1 MQALKNDI
9 RKKILDAGRKEFS
22 RKGFAKAS
30 MRSIAVQVGVGVGN
44 LYHFSQARTVCSV
57 QSSHLL
63 PRHSMPC
70 STVITG
76 IMRMRWI

>member
-30 MRSIAVQVGVGVGN
+30 CVPLPCRWVSELGTCIII
-44 LYHFSQARTVCSV
+44 SQARTVCSV